1 MLDASTLCRFVDS
14 MLFYLVI
21 SDKSSVHLSRPPSKN
36 TSRTLAKT
44 SLGKT
49 LISVLDFGEERR
61 TETFPNTINA
71 SQRKPEGKHQMYQVK
86 TLYVN

>member
-21 SDKSSVHLSRPPSKN
+21 SAKSSVLLSRPPSK
-36 TSRTLAKT
+36 TLAKA

-49 LISVLDFGEERR
+49 LISVLDFEGERR
-61 TETFPNTINA
+61 TEIINLNPFWEDYLTITVTSLA
-71 SQRKPEGKHQMYQVK
+71 A
-86 TLYVN
+86 

>member
-21 SDKSSVHLSRPPSKN
+21 SAKSSVLLSRPPSKN
-36 TSRTLAKT
+36 TSRALAKT

-61 TETFPNTINA
+61 TEIINLNPFWEDYLTITVTSLA
-71 SQRKPEGKHQMYQVK
+71 A
-86 TLYVN
+86 

>member
-21 SDKSSVHLSRPPSKN
+21 SAKSSILPSRPPSK
-36 TSRTLAKT
+36 TLAKA

-71 SQRKPEGKHQMYQVK
+71 SHRKPEGKHQMYQVK
-86 TLYVN
+86 TLYIN

>member
-21 SDKSSVHLSRPPSKN
+21 SAKSSILPSRFPSKN

-44 SLGKT
+44 
-49 LISVLDFGEERR
+49 
-61 TETFPNTINA
+61 
-71 SQRKPEGKHQMYQVK
+71 
-86 TLYVN
+86 